1 MRSNIR
7 QALAAALA
15 ATLGHVT
22 AVAADADTDTAEE
35 WYQSGALGVE
45 QNALAAETARR
56 DSTARATNI
65 ILFVGDGMGVSTVTA
80 ARILDGQRN
89 GDPGEE
95 NELFFENFPH
105 LALSKVY
112 NTNLQ
117 TPDSAGTMTAMVTG
131 VKTQA
136 GVIGVGPDVIRGNCA
151 SMSGNEL
158 RTALEY
164 AELIGMATGI
174 VTTTRVTH
182 ATPASTYAKSVER
195 GYEDDRDASWGIDDD
210 PAECPDIAAQLVDFA
225 DHWQAEGYYWVDGL
239 EVALGGGRRSFLPRD
254 TDDVDGD
261 EDTSECLVDGG
272 DDNTRCE
279 RVDGRNLTQE
289 WLDSHANAVYVHDQ
303 AGFDEVSPWTTT
315 RLLGLFEDSHLEY
328 NHDRGTD
335 TGGEPSL
342 TEMTEKAIAILSKDP
357 QGFFLHV
364 ESGRIDHAHHATN
377 PYRALD
383 DTIEF
388 ANAVRAAYRATDPE
402 RTLILVTA
410 DHSHVFTIAGYPA
423 RGNPILGK
431 VVSIDGMGMTN
442 TEPSAASDG
451 TPYTTLGYTNGRGF
465 IELPG
470 ANTADAIYYLS
481 ATGSGRADLTAVDT
495 EHEGFHSEV
504 LVPLTAET
512 HAGEDVAIYATGP
525 GSSLVNGL
533 MEQHEIYHVM
543 NRAGR
548 LEARAEQRVQL
559 SLARVLQTGGTID

>member
-1 MRSNIR
+1 MNANIGR
-7 QALAAALA
+7 AFAAALA
-15 ATLGHVT
+15 ATVGHMT
-22 AVAADADTDTAEE
+22 AVAADTDTDTAEE
-35 WYQSGALGVE
+35 WYQAGALGVE

-56 DSTARATNI
+56 DSTARAMNI

-151 SMSGNEL
+151 SVSGNKL
-158 RTALEY
+158 RTTLEY
-164 AELIGMATGI
+164 AELIGMSTGI
-174 VTTTRVTH
+174 VSTARVTH
-182 ATPASTYAKSVER
+182 ATPASTYAKSPER
-195 GYEDDRDASWGIDDD
+195 SYEDDRDAGSQIDDD
-210 PAECPDIAAQLVDFA
+210 PANCPDIAAQLIDFA
-225 DHWQAEGYYWVDGL
+225 DTWQADGFYWVDGL
-239 EVALGGGRRSFLPRD
+239 EVAMGGGRRSFLPRD
-254 TDDVDGD
+254 TEDVDGD
-261 EDTSECLVDGG
+261 DDTSECLEDGG

-279 RVDGRNLTQE
+279 RLDGRNLTQE
-289 WLDSHANAVYVHDQ
+289 WLDSHRDAVYVSDQ
-303 AGFDEVSPWTTT
+303 AGFDEVNPATTK

-342 TEMTEKAIAILSKDP
+342 TEMTEKAIAVLSKDP

-364 ESGRIDHAHHATN
+364 ESGRIDHGHHATN

-388 ANAVRAAYRATDPE
+388 ANAVRAAYLATDPAK
-402 RTLILVTA
+402 TLILVTA

-431 VVSIDGMGMTN
+431 VVSIDGVGMTS
-442 TEPSAASDG
+442 TETASASDG
-451 TPYTTLGYTNGRGF
+451 MPYTTLGYTNGRGF

-470 ANTADAIYYLS
+470 ANSADAIYYVG
-481 ATGSGRADLTAVDT
+481 ATGSGRADLTTVDT

-533 MEQHEIYHVM
+533 MEQNEIYHVM
-543 NRAGR
+543 DRAGR
-548 LEARAEQRVQL
+548 LEARAESRVRL
-559 SLARVLQTGGTID
+559 SLARDLQTAGTVD